1 MAALWSGFRGRRL
14 CIDLIVQLLLGLA
27 CLPASAAVPPGS
39 RSLRNHFVFSEAALE
54 EILQFLERQFRSAG
68 QLLSFGPGS
77 RRRADDHRPLAMSR
91 AARRAERHRGAGF
104 NRPPA
109 APAFHPEQFA
119 WTAHLLEGQQWP
131 SGGAR
136 VPEKGLQLR
145 PEGDRRFWGSAAG
158 RMPAFPSALRL
169 AFATLRVVIHAR

>member
-1 MAALWSGFRGRRL
+1 LRKFFNSLSDSSGAPGNY
-14 CIDLIVQLLLGLA
+14 CHSD
-27 CLPASAAVPPGS
+27 PAAV
-39 RSLRNHFVFSEAALE
+39 VEQT
-54 EILQFLERQFRSAG
+54 ITD
-68 QLLSFGPGS
+68 LSPC
-77 RRRADDHRPLAMSR
+77 RVRPVEPNGIEVLD
-91 AARRAERHRGAGF
+91 F

-119 WTAHLLEGQQWP
+119 WTAHLLEGQPWP

-169 AFATLRVVIHAR
+169 AFATIRVVIHAR